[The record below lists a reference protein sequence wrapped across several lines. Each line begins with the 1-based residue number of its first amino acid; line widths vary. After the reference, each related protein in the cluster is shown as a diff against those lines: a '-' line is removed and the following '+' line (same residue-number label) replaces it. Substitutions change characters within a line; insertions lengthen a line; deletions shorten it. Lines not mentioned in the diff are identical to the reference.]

1 MESTSVFD
9 DQRLLDALEWHLI
22 MNEVESR
29 CFTSAGKKAA
39 SRFPSGKDEIIKRH
53 KKITALKELMRQGHS
68 LYFGGITDILDISV
82 RAAKNSLLLLEEIV
96 GIKNFLLGTARLRSF
111 LKEHIE
117 VYPVLKEEF
126 DQIFPCQKLESELA
140 LSLTDDGALS
150 AVRYPILSKLRLSI
164 TSVRSETEKKL
175 SAMVNSPAFE
185 KVVQERIFTT
195 VNQRCCILVKA
206 GMRGHVK
213 GTIHDVSASGSTFY
227 IEPDSVKGL
236 NDKYIMF
243 VRELESETEKILA
256 SLSSLIGEFS
266 DELAVNAHTAGRLDF
281 FNAGALFSDA
291 VRGSAPE
298 ITDEPLLDLKQ
309 ARHPLLELMQRGA
322 VVANDIELGKD
333 YNCLII
339 SGANTGG
346 KSVLLKTVG
355 CAALLAQMGLHIPA
369 SPDSK
374 IGLFSPIFA
383 EIGDGQNIQQS
394 LSTYSGQISAANEM
408 LAKATPQTL
417 ILIDE
422 VIAGTNPRQG
432 AAIAQAILEE
442 MANIGCRVIATTH
455 YSELK
460 ELASF
465 SDAFRNASVSFDLDT
480 LRPTYN
486 LVMGLAGVSYA
497 IEIARNCNLKESILA
512 RAAGLIDSREI
523 SLEAVLEEAQRFK
536 RETEEERAA
545 LNLQKE
551 ELRRERENL
560 KEQERK
566 LAALSREI
574 KEGRGLEFI
583 AELDEMKAQ
592 AASRIRF
599 LQTSGMKEASGIQAE
614 VSSLHSSVVE
624 KLRKER
630 EEYFSVANVPV
641 NPLEVKPGDRVFAAS
656 IEKEGVIDSISQDM
670 STAVIIFGSIR
681 ARFPFNSLYNPVR
694 AQGGKNFS
702 SAAQVKSPGIEG
714 GSIPAVVQTSYNTI
728 DLRGKRVAEAID
740 SLDSGLD
747 SMLRSNVEIVV
758 VIHGHGS
765 GALKQSVREHLKM
778 SAYVSDFRQGDY
790 GEGGDGVTIVKMR

>member
-1 MESTSVFD
+1 MESMTVFD

-29 CFTSAGKKAA
+29 CFTSAGKRAA
-39 SRFPSGKDEIIKRH
+39 SQLPSGKDEIVKRH
-53 KKITALKELMRQGHS
+53 KKITALKELMQQGHS
-68 LYFGGITDILDISV
+68 LYFGGITDILDIAV

-96 GIKNFLLGTARLRSF
+96 SVKNFLLGTARLRFF
-111 LKEHIE
+111 LKEHAE
-117 VYPVLKEEF
+117 AYPVLKEDFER
-126 DQIFPCQKLESELA
+126 IFPCQKLESELA

-164 TSVRSETEKKL
+164 ASARSETEKKL
-175 SAMVNSPAFE
+175 LAMVNSPAFE

-195 VNQRCCILVKA
+195 VNQRGCILVKA

-227 IEPDSVKGL
+227 IEPDNVKGL
-236 NDKYIMF
+236 NDRYIMLT
-243 VRELESETEKILA
+243 RELESEIEKILA

-309 ARHPLLELMQRGA
+309 ARHPLLELMQRGS
-322 VVANDIELGKD
+322 VIANDIELGRG

-369 SPDSK
+369 SPDSR
-374 IGLFSPIFA
+374 IGLFHPIFA

-394 LSTYSGQISAANEM
+394 LSTYSGQISAVNEM
-408 LAKATPQTL
+408 LANATPQTL

-442 MANIGCRVIATTH
+442 MANTGCRVIATTH

-465 SDAFRNASVSFDLDT
+465 SGAFRNASVSFDLDT

-497 IEIARNCNLKESILA
+497 VEIARNCNLKESILA
-512 RAAGLIDSREI
+512 RATELIDSREI

-536 RETEEERAA
+536 RETEEEKVA
-545 LNLQKE
+545 LNLLKE
-551 ELRRERENL
+551 ELHREREHL

-566 LAALSREI
+566 LAVLSREI
-574 KEGRGLEFI
+574 KEGRALEFL
-583 AELDEMKAQ
+583 AELDEMKTQ
-592 AASRIRF
+592 AIARIRS
-599 LQTSGMKEASGIQAE
+599 LQTSSMKEASAAQAE
-614 VSSLHSSVVE
+614 ISSLRSSVVD
-624 KLRKER
+624 KLQKER
-630 EEYFSVANVPV
+630 EEYFAMENVPV
-641 NPLEVKPGDRVFAAS
+641 NPLEVKPGDRVFASS
-656 IEKEGVIDSISQDM
+656 IEKEGIIDSISQDM
-670 STAVIIFGSIR
+670 SSAVVIFGSVR
-681 ARFPFNSLYNPVR
+681 ARFPFSSLYNPVR
-694 AQGGKNFS
+694 NANGKNLS
-702 SAAQVKSPGIEG
+702 SAVQVKLPKMEG
-714 GSIPAVVQTSYNTI
+714 GVIPAVVQTSYNTI
-728 DLRGKRVAEAID
+728 DLRGKRVADAIE

-747 SMLRSNVEIVV
+747 AMLRNNIEIAV

-778 SAYVSDFRQGDY
+778 SVYVSDFRQGDY
-790 GEGGDGVTIVKMR
+790 GEGGDGVTVVKMR